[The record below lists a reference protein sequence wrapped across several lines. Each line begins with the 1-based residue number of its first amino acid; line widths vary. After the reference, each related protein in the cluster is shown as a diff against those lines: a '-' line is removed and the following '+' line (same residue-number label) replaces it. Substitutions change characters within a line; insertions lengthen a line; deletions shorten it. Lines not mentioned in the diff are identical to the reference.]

1 MSTELLINFDK
12 NSQKTTT
19 SSNANLNKNDLK
31 EKKEGMSLFDSLMN
45 EAKSNETQTEEKSNK
60 EDKVIE
66 KDIKSSLNKEDKIVE
81 KDTKIFSNKKE
92 NLTLEEDASVKTIT
106 TNTISE
112 VTEKKD
118 ISLKKLV
125 EKLVDIVVSAAKDIF
140 DKKDSKNMDVTE
152 VKNTVEKLLNKK
164 IETVEDKE
172 TLKKIVSKKLDI
184 INNSVEIIKTEVK
197 ENKLVTPSNILD
209 EKIKEL
215 TDNSKEIIKTEVK
228 VIKNNVKDIH
238 KDIIVL
244 ENNQSESKNKKN
256 NEIKNNVEKNL
267 IIIDE
272 SSDEIEN
279 MISKINGVDKK
290 ENLTKEESEVSIDKY
305 KKIDFEEKPL
315 LKVSNAKVVEDNAT
329 QITKTIENKIGTIK
343 ESIATINN
351 NILEIT
357 IVKTTEEKLAKKET
371 IQVENKIM
379 TSESNTKDSEK
390 PLIASMFLNAQKS
403 TKNQTS
409 LEQIKDAKSNINDK
423 KTIESV
429 KVSAEK
435 LDLKLED
442 TEVTHEEE
450 VGQKPVSTEKKEE
463 LKTNSLINNKLL
475 NRVIIDQ
482 KIEANNQNREQNA
495 VSVQKEQIAI
505 VDNEKKINES
515 IEIHV
520 PKEIIPTL
528 QNKIIGAQQ
537 KMGSFMSEVA
547 RNMYLNYK
555 PPVTAFRV
563 NLNPANLGS
572 ISIMMKANKV
582 DNSLTV
588 SMNLSNSNTMEA
600 FTENKIALQNA
611 IQRQFN
617 ETSNVSINFNLDNKN
632 SENEFGQSSENNQ
645 KNQNN
650 NSNNSDNE
658 VEDIEE
664 NEIIATNDYM

>member
-19 SSNANLNKNDLK
+19 SANSNLNKSDLK

-60 EDKVIE
+60 E
-66 KDIKSSLNKEDKIVE
+66 KSNTINKEDKVVE
-81 KDTKIFSNKKE
+81 KDTKGSLNKNENNNKE
-92 NLTLEEDASVKTIT
+92 KSTSKEAGTVKIT
-106 TNTISE
+106 TTDTISE
-112 VTEKKD
+112 VNEKKD

-140 DKKDSKNMDVTE
+140 DKKDPKNIDVSE
-152 VKNTVEKLLNKK
+152 VKNTVEELLNKK

-172 TLKKIVSKKLDI
+172 TLKKIVSQKLDI
-184 INNSVEIIKTEVK
+184 VKNSVDKIKNEVDKNNLDRPSPIDENTKKQIDNTKETIKDEVKIIKENVKKIYTDISVLKDNKSTE
-197 ENKLVTPSNILD
+197 T
-209 EKIKEL
+209 
-215 TDNSKEIIKTEVK
+215 TDNQNSK
-228 VIKNNVKDIH
+228 
-238 KDIIVL
+238 
-244 ENNQSESKNKKN
+244 
-256 NEIKNNVEKNL
+256 IKNNVENSL
-267 IIIDE
+267 TIIDE
-272 SSDEIEN
+272 SSDEIKDI
-279 MISKINGVDKK
+279 ISKINGTSKK
-290 ENLTKEESEVSIDKY
+290 ENIIKDESSEITY
-305 KKIDFEEKPL
+305 KKENISD
-315 LKVSNAKVVEDNAT
+315 LKKEPEVFLNKD
-329 QITKTIENKIGTIK
+329 TKLPDDLNKTTSKIEHKIEIIK
-343 ESIATINN
+343 EAISNINEKVAEV
-351 NILEIT
+351 I
-357 IVKTTEEKLAKKET
+357 IVKTTGEDLKKKEIVT
-371 IQVENKIM
+371 STKNIINSEN
-379 TSESNTKDSEK
+379 SSQDSEK
-390 PLIASMFLNAQKS
+390 PLIASMFLNAQKN

-409 LEQIKDAKSNINDK
+409 LEQIKDAKSNIIDK

-435 LDLKLED
+435 LDLKLDD
-442 TEVTHEEE
+442 TEVAHEEE
-450 VGQKPVSTEKKEE
+450 VGKKPVTSEKKEE
-463 LKTNSLINNKLL
+463 LKTNNLINNKLL
-475 NRVIIDQ
+475 NRVLIDQ
-482 KIEANNQNREQNA
+482 KIEANNQNKERN
-495 VSVQKEQIAI
+495 VILMQKEQIVT
-505 VDNEKKINES
+505 VDNEMKINES
-515 IEIHV
+515 IEMHV
-520 PKEIIPTL
+520 PKEIVPSL

-611 IQRQFN
+611 IQKQFN

-632 SENEFGQSSENNQ
+632 SENQFGQNSENNQ

-650 NSNNSDNE
+650 NSNSSDNE

>member
-19 SSNANLNKNDLK
+19 SANSNLNKSDLK

-60 EDKVIE
+60 E
-66 KDIKSSLNKEDKIVE
+66 KSNTINKEDKVVE
-81 KDTKIFSNKKE
+81 KDTKGSLNKNENNNKE
-92 NLTLEEDASVKTIT
+92 KSTSKEAGTVKIT
-106 TNTISE
+106 TTDTISE
-112 VTEKKD
+112 VSEKKD

-140 DKKDSKNMDVTE
+140 DKKDPKNIDVSE
-152 VKNTVEKLLNKK
+152 VKNTVEELLNKK

-172 TLKKIVSKKLDI
+172 TLKKIVSQKLDI
-184 INNSVEIIKTEVK
+184 VKNSVDKIKNEVDKNNLDRPSPIDENTKKQIDNTKETIKDEVKIIKENVKKIYTDISVLKDNKSTE
-197 ENKLVTPSNILD
+197 T
-209 EKIKEL
+209 
-215 TDNSKEIIKTEVK
+215 TDNQNSK
-228 VIKNNVKDIH
+228 
-238 KDIIVL
+238 
-244 ENNQSESKNKKN
+244 
-256 NEIKNNVEKNL
+256 IKNNVENSL
-267 IIIDE
+267 TIIDE
-272 SSDEIEN
+272 SSDEIKDI
-279 MISKINGVDKK
+279 ISKINGTSKK
-290 ENLTKEESEVSIDKY
+290 ENIIKDESSEITY
-305 KKIDFEEKPL
+305 KKENISD
-315 LKVSNAKVVEDNAT
+315 LKKEPEVFLNKD
-329 QITKTIENKIGTIK
+329 TKLPDDLNKTTSKIEHKIEIIK
-343 ESIATINN
+343 EAISNINEKVAEV
-351 NILEIT
+351 I
-357 IVKTTEEKLAKKET
+357 IVKTTGEDLKKKEIVT
-371 IQVENKIM
+371 STKNIINSEN
-379 TSESNTKDSEK
+379 SSQDSEK
-390 PLIASMFLNAQKS
+390 PLIASMFLNAQKN

-409 LEQIKDAKSNINDK
+409 LEQIKDAKSNIIDK

-435 LDLKLED
+435 LDLKLDD

-450 VGQKPVSTEKKEE
+450 VGKKPITSEKKEE
-463 LKTNSLINNKLL
+463 LKTNNLINNKLL
-475 NRVIIDQ
+475 NRVLIDQ
-482 KIEANNQNREQNA
+482 KIEANNQNKERN
-495 VSVQKEQIAI
+495 VILMQKEQIVT
-505 VDNEKKINES
+505 VDNEMKINES
-515 IEIHV
+515 IEMHV
-520 PKEIIPTL
+520 PKEIVPSL

-611 IQRQFN
+611 IQKQFN

-632 SENEFGQSSENNQ
+632 SENQFGQNSEDNQ

-650 NSNNSDNE
+650 NSNSSDNE

>member
-19 SSNANLNKNDLK
+19 SANSNLNKSDLK

-60 EDKVIE
+60 E
-66 KDIKSSLNKEDKIVE
+66 KSNTINKEDKVVE
-81 KDTKIFSNKKE
+81 KDTKGSLNKNENNNKE
-92 NLTLEEDASVKTIT
+92 KSTSKEAGTVKIT
-106 TNTISE
+106 TTDTISE
-112 VTEKKD
+112 VSEKKD

-140 DKKDSKNMDVTE
+140 DKKDPKNIDVSE
-152 VKNTVEKLLNKK
+152 VKNTVEELLNKK

-172 TLKKIVSKKLDI
+172 TLKKIVSQKLDI
-184 INNSVEIIKTEVK
+184 VKNSVDKIKNEVDKNNLDRPSPIDENTKKQIDNTKETIKDEVKIIKENVKKIYTDISVLKDNKSTE
-197 ENKLVTPSNILD
+197 T
-209 EKIKEL
+209 
-215 TDNSKEIIKTEVK
+215 TDNQNSK
-228 VIKNNVKDIH
+228 
-238 KDIIVL
+238 
-244 ENNQSESKNKKN
+244 
-256 NEIKNNVEKNL
+256 IKNNVENSL
-267 IIIDE
+267 TIIDE
-272 SSDEIEN
+272 SSDEIKDI
-279 MISKINGVDKK
+279 ISKINGTSKK
-290 ENLTKEESEVSIDKY
+290 ENIIKDESSEITY
-305 KKIDFEEKPL
+305 KKENISD
-315 LKVSNAKVVEDNAT
+315 LKKEPEVFLNKD
-329 QITKTIENKIGTIK
+329 TKLPDDLNKTTSKIEHKIEIIK
-343 ESIATINN
+343 EAISNINEKVAEV
-351 NILEIT
+351 I
-357 IVKTTEEKLAKKET
+357 IVKTTGEDLKKKEIVT
-371 IQVENKIM
+371 STKNIINSEN
-379 TSESNTKDSEK
+379 SSQDSEK
-390 PLIASMFLNAQKS
+390 PLIASMFLNAQKN

-409 LEQIKDAKSNINDK
+409 LEQIKDAKSNIIDN

-435 LDLKLED
+435 LDLKLDD

-450 VGQKPVSTEKKEE
+450 VGKKPITSEKKEE
-463 LKTNSLINNKLL
+463 LKTNNLINNKLL
-475 NRVIIDQ
+475 NRVLIDQ
-482 KIEANNQNREQNA
+482 KIEANNQNKERN
-495 VSVQKEQIAI
+495 VILMQKEQIVT
-505 VDNEKKINES
+505 VDNEMKINES
-515 IEIHV
+515 IEMHV
-520 PKEIIPTL
+520 PKEIVPSL

-611 IQRQFN
+611 IQKQFN

-632 SENEFGQSSENNQ
+632 SENQFGQNSENNQ

-650 NSNNSDNE
+650 NSNSSDNE

>member
-19 SSNANLNKNDLK
+19 SANSNLNKSDLK

-60 EDKVIE
+60 E
-66 KDIKSSLNKEDKIVE
+66 KSNTINKEDKVVE
-81 KDTKIFSNKKE
+81 KDTKGSLNKNENNNKE
-92 NLTLEEDASVKTIT
+92 KSTSKEAGTVKIT
-106 TNTISE
+106 TTDTISE
-112 VTEKKD
+112 VSEKKD

-140 DKKDSKNMDVTE
+140 DKKDPKNIDVSE
-152 VKNTVEKLLNKK
+152 VKNTVEELLNKK

-172 TLKKIVSKKLDI
+172 TLKKIVSQKLEI
-184 INNSVEIIKTEVK
+184 VKNSVDKIKNEVDKNNLDRPSPIDENTKKQIDNTKETIKDEVKIIKENVKKIYTDISVLKDNKSTE
-197 ENKLVTPSNILD
+197 T
-209 EKIKEL
+209 
-215 TDNSKEIIKTEVK
+215 TDNQNSK
-228 VIKNNVKDIH
+228 
-238 KDIIVL
+238 
-244 ENNQSESKNKKN
+244 
-256 NEIKNNVEKNL
+256 IKNNVENSL
-267 IIIDE
+267 TIIDE
-272 SSDEIEN
+272 SSDEIKDI
-279 MISKINGVDKK
+279 ISKINGTSKK
-290 ENLTKEESEVSIDKY
+290 ENIIKDESSEITY
-305 KKIDFEEKPL
+305 KKENISD
-315 LKVSNAKVVEDNAT
+315 LKKEPEVFLNKD
-329 QITKTIENKIGTIK
+329 TKLPDDLNKTTSKIEHKIEIIK
-343 ESIATINN
+343 EAISNINEKVAEV
-351 NILEIT
+351 I
-357 IVKTTEEKLAKKET
+357 IVKTTGEDLKKKEIVT
-371 IQVENKIM
+371 STKNIINSEN
-379 TSESNTKDSEK
+379 SSQDSEK
-390 PLIASMFLNAQKS
+390 PLIASMFLNAQKN

-409 LEQIKDAKSNINDK
+409 LEQIKDAKSNIIDK

-435 LDLKLED
+435 LDLKLDD
-442 TEVTHEEE
+442 TEVAHEEE
-450 VGQKPVSTEKKEE
+450 VGKKPVTSEKKEE
-463 LKTNSLINNKLL
+463 LKTNNLINNKLL
-475 NRVIIDQ
+475 NRVLIDQ
-482 KIEANNQNREQNA
+482 KIEANNQNKERN
-495 VSVQKEQIAI
+495 VILMQKEQIVT
-505 VDNEKKINES
+505 VDNEMKINES
-515 IEIHV
+515 IEMHV
-520 PKEIIPTL
+520 PKEIVPSL

-611 IQRQFN
+611 IQKQFN

-632 SENEFGQSSENNQ
+632 SENQFGQNSENNQ

-650 NSNNSDNE
+650 NSNSSDNE

>member
-19 SSNANLNKNDLK
+19 SANSNLNKSDLK

-60 EDKVIE
+60 E
-66 KDIKSSLNKEDKIVE
+66 KSNTINKEDKVVE
-81 KDTKIFSNKKE
+81 KDTKGSLNKNENNNKE
-92 NLTLEEDASVKTIT
+92 KSTSKEAGTVKIT
-106 TNTISE
+106 TTDTISE
-112 VTEKKD
+112 VSEKKD

-140 DKKDSKNMDVTE
+140 DKKDPKNIDVSE
-152 VKNTVEKLLNKK
+152 VKNTVEELLNKK

-172 TLKKIVSKKLDI
+172 TLKKIVSQKLDI
-184 INNSVEIIKTEVK
+184 VKNSVDKIKNEVDKNNLDRPSPIDENTKKQIDNTKETIKDEVKIIKENVKKIYTDISVLKDNKSTE
-197 ENKLVTPSNILD
+197 T
-209 EKIKEL
+209 
-215 TDNSKEIIKTEVK
+215 TDNQNSK
-228 VIKNNVKDIH
+228 
-238 KDIIVL
+238 
-244 ENNQSESKNKKN
+244 
-256 NEIKNNVEKNL
+256 IKNNVENSL
-267 IIIDE
+267 TIIDE
-272 SSDEIEN
+272 SSDEIKDI
-279 MISKINGVDKK
+279 ISKINGTSKK
-290 ENLTKEESEVSIDKY
+290 ENIIKDESSEITY
-305 KKIDFEEKPL
+305 KKENISD
-315 LKVSNAKVVEDNAT
+315 LKKEPEVFLNKD
-329 QITKTIENKIGTIK
+329 TKLPDDLNKTTSKIEHKIEIIK
-343 ESIATINN
+343 EAISNINEKVAEV
-351 NILEIT
+351 I
-357 IVKTTEEKLAKKET
+357 IVKTTGEDLKKKEIVT
-371 IQVENKIM
+371 STKNIINSEN
-379 TSESNTKDSEK
+379 SSQDSEK
-390 PLIASMFLNAQKS
+390 PLIASMFLNAQKN

-409 LEQIKDAKSNINDK
+409 LEQIKDAKSNIIDK

-435 LDLKLED
+435 LDLKLDD
-442 TEVTHEEE
+442 TEVAHEEE
-450 VGQKPVSTEKKEE
+450 VGKKPVTSEKKEE
-463 LKTNSLINNKLL
+463 LKTNNLINNKLL
-475 NRVIIDQ
+475 NRVLIDQ
-482 KIEANNQNREQNA
+482 KIEANNQNKERN
-495 VSVQKEQIAI
+495 VILMQKEQIVT
-505 VDNEKKINES
+505 VDNEMKINES
-515 IEIHV
+515 IEMHV
-520 PKEIIPTL
+520 PKEIVPSL

-611 IQRQFN
+611 IQKQFN

-632 SENEFGQSSENNQ
+632 SENQFGQNSENNQ

-650 NSNNSDNE
+650 NSNSSDNE

>member
-19 SSNANLNKNDLK
+19 SANSNLNKSDLK

-60 EDKVIE
+60 E
-66 KDIKSSLNKEDKIVE
+66 KSNTINKEDKVVE
-81 KDTKIFSNKKE
+81 KDTKGSLNKNENNNKE
-92 NLTLEEDASVKTIT
+92 KSTSKEAGTVKIT
-106 TNTISE
+106 TTDTISE
-112 VTEKKD
+112 VSEKKD

-140 DKKDSKNMDVTE
+140 DKKDPKNIDVSE
-152 VKNTVEKLLNKK
+152 VKNTVEELLNKK

-172 TLKKIVSKKLDI
+172 TLKKIVSQKLDI
-184 INNSVEIIKTEVK
+184 VKNSVDKIKNEVDKNNLDRPSPIDENTKKQIDNTKETIKDEVKIIKENVKKIYTDISVLKDNKSTE
-197 ENKLVTPSNILD
+197 T
-209 EKIKEL
+209 
-215 TDNSKEIIKTEVK
+215 TDNQNSK
-228 VIKNNVKDIH
+228 
-238 KDIIVL
+238 
-244 ENNQSESKNKKN
+244 
-256 NEIKNNVEKNL
+256 IKNNVENSL
-267 IIIDE
+267 TIIDE
-272 SSDEIEN
+272 SSDEIKDI
-279 MISKINGVDKK
+279 ISKINGTSKK
-290 ENLTKEESEVSIDKY
+290 ENIIKDESSEITY
-305 KKIDFEEKPL
+305 KKENISD
-315 LKVSNAKVVEDNAT
+315 LKKEPEVFLNKD
-329 QITKTIENKIGTIK
+329 TKLPDDLNKTTSKIEHKIEIIK
-343 ESIATINN
+343 EAISNINEKVAEV
-351 NILEIT
+351 I
-357 IVKTTEEKLAKKET
+357 IVKTTGEDLKKKEIVT
-371 IQVENKIM
+371 STKNIINSEN
-379 TSESNTKDSEK
+379 SSQDSEK
-390 PLIASMFLNAQKS
+390 PLIASMFLNAQKN

-409 LEQIKDAKSNINDK
+409 LEQIKDAKSNIIDK

-435 LDLKLED
+435 LDLKLDD

-450 VGQKPVSTEKKEE
+450 VGKKPVTSEKKEE
-463 LKTNSLINNKLL
+463 LKTNNLINNKLL
-475 NRVIIDQ
+475 NRVLIDQ
-482 KIEANNQNREQNA
+482 KIEANNQNKERN
-495 VSVQKEQIAI
+495 VILMQKEQIVT
-505 VDNEKKINES
+505 VDNEMKINES
-515 IEIHV
+515 IEMHV
-520 PKEIIPTL
+520 PKEIVPSL

-537 KMGSFMSEVA
+537 KMGSFMSEIA

-611 IQRQFN
+611 IQKQFN

-632 SENEFGQSSENNQ
+632 SENQFGQNSENNQ

-650 NSNNSDNE
+650 NSNSSDNE

>member
-19 SSNANLNKNDLK
+19 SANSNLNKSDLK

-60 EDKVIE
+60 E
-66 KDIKSSLNKEDKIVE
+66 KSNTINKEDKVVE
-81 KDTKIFSNKKE
+81 KDTKGSLNKNENNNKE
-92 NLTLEEDASVKTIT
+92 KSTSKEAGTVKIT
-106 TNTISE
+106 TTDTISE
-112 VTEKKD
+112 VSEKKD

-140 DKKDSKNMDVTE
+140 DKKDPKNIDVSE
-152 VKNTVEKLLNKK
+152 VKNTVEELLNKK

-172 TLKKIVSKKLDI
+172 TLKKIVSQKLDI
-184 INNSVEIIKTEVK
+184 VKNSVDKIKNEVDKNNLNRPSPIDENTKKQIDNTKETIKDEVKIIKENVKNIYTDISVLKDNKSTE
-197 ENKLVTPSNILD
+197 T
-209 EKIKEL
+209 
-215 TDNSKEIIKTEVK
+215 TDNQNSK
-228 VIKNNVKDIH
+228 
-238 KDIIVL
+238 
-244 ENNQSESKNKKN
+244 
-256 NEIKNNVEKNL
+256 IKNNVENSL
-267 IIIDE
+267 TIIDE
-272 SSDEIEN
+272 SSDEIKDI
-279 MISKINGVDKK
+279 ISKINGTSKK
-290 ENLTKEESEVSIDKY
+290 ENIIKDESSEITY
-305 KKIDFEEKPL
+305 KKENISD
-315 LKVSNAKVVEDNAT
+315 LKKEPEVFLNKD
-329 QITKTIENKIGTIK
+329 TKLPDDLNKTTSKIEHKIEIIK
-343 ESIATINN
+343 EAISNINEKVAEV
-351 NILEIT
+351 I
-357 IVKTTEEKLAKKET
+357 IVKTTGEDLKKKEIVT
-371 IQVENKIM
+371 STKNIINSEN
-379 TSESNTKDSEK
+379 SSQDSEK
-390 PLIASMFLNAQKS
+390 PLIASMFLNAQKN

-409 LEQIKDAKSNINDK
+409 LEQIKDAKSNIIDK

-435 LDLKLED
+435 LDLKLDD

-450 VGQKPVSTEKKEE
+450 VGKKPITSEKKEE
-463 LKTNSLINNKLL
+463 LKTNNLINNKLL
-475 NRVIIDQ
+475 NRVLIDQ
-482 KIEANNQNREQNA
+482 KIEANNQNKERN
-495 VSVQKEQIAI
+495 VILMQKEQIVT
-505 VDNEKKINES
+505 VDNEMKINES
-515 IEIHV
+515 IEMHV
-520 PKEIIPTL
+520 PKEIVPSL

-611 IQRQFN
+611 IQKQFN

-632 SENEFGQSSENNQ
+632 SENQFGQNSENNQ

-650 NSNNSDNE
+650 NSNSSDNE

>member
-19 SSNANLNKNDLK
+19 SANSNLNKSDLK

-60 EDKVIE
+60 E
-66 KDIKSSLNKEDKIVE
+66 KSNTINKEDKVVE
-81 KDTKIFSNKKE
+81 KDTKGSLNKNENNNKE
-92 NLTLEEDASVKTIT
+92 KSTSKEAGTVKIT
-106 TNTISE
+106 TTDTISE
-112 VTEKKD
+112 VSEKKD

-140 DKKDSKNMDVTE
+140 DKKDPKNIDVSE
-152 VKNTVEKLLNKK
+152 VKNTVEELLNKK

-172 TLKKIVSKKLDI
+172 TLKKIVSQKLDI
-184 INNSVEIIKTEVK
+184 VKNSVDKIKNEVDKNNLDRPSPIDENTKKQIDNTKETIKDEVKIIKENVKKIYTDISVLKDNKSTE
-197 ENKLVTPSNILD
+197 T
-209 EKIKEL
+209 
-215 TDNSKEIIKTEVK
+215 TDNQNSK
-228 VIKNNVKDIH
+228 
-238 KDIIVL
+238 
-244 ENNQSESKNKKN
+244 
-256 NEIKNNVEKNL
+256 IKNNVENSL
-267 IIIDE
+267 TIIDE
-272 SSDEIEN
+272 SSDEIKDI
-279 MISKINGVDKK
+279 ISKINGTSKK
-290 ENLTKEESEVSIDKY
+290 ENIIKDESSEITY
-305 KKIDFEEKPL
+305 KKENISD
-315 LKVSNAKVVEDNAT
+315 LKKEPEVFLNKD
-329 QITKTIENKIGTIK
+329 TKLPDDLNKTTSKIEHKIEIIK
-343 ESIATINN
+343 EAISNINEKVAEV
-351 NILEIT
+351 I
-357 IVKTTEEKLAKKET
+357 IVKTTGEDLKKKEIVT
-371 IQVENKIM
+371 STKNIINSEN
-379 TSESNTKDSEK
+379 SSQDSEK
-390 PLIASMFLNAQKS
+390 PLIASMFLNAQKN

-409 LEQIKDAKSNINDK
+409 LEQIKDAKSNIIDK

-435 LDLKLED
+435 LDLKLDD

-450 VGQKPVSTEKKEE
+450 VGKKPVTSEKKEE
-463 LKTNSLINNKLL
+463 LKTNNLINNKLL
-475 NRVIIDQ
+475 NRVLIDQ
-482 KIEANNQNREQNA
+482 KIEANNQNKERN
-495 VSVQKEQIAI
+495 VILMQKEQIVT
-505 VDNEKKINES
+505 VDNEMKINES
-515 IEIHV
+515 IEMHV
-520 PKEIIPTL
+520 PKEIVPSL

-611 IQRQFN
+611 IQKQFN

-632 SENEFGQSSENNQ
+632 SENQFGQNSEDNQ

-650 NSNNSDNE
+650 NSNSSDNE

>member
-19 SSNANLNKNDLK
+19 SANSNLNKSDLK

-60 EDKVIE
+60 E
-66 KDIKSSLNKEDKIVE
+66 KSNTINKEDKVVE
-81 KDTKIFSNKKE
+81 KDTKGSLNKNENNNKE
-92 NLTLEEDASVKTIT
+92 KSTSKEAGTVKIT
-106 TNTISE
+106 TTDTISE
-112 VTEKKD
+112 VSEKKD

-140 DKKDSKNMDVTE
+140 DKKDPKNIDVSE
-152 VKNTVEKLLNKK
+152 VKNTVEELLNKK

-172 TLKKIVSKKLDI
+172 TLKKIVSQKLDI
-184 INNSVEIIKTEVK
+184 VKNSVDKIKNEVDKNNLDRPSPIDENTKKQIDNTKETIKDEVKIIKENVKKIYTDISVLKDNKSTE
-197 ENKLVTPSNILD
+197 T
-209 EKIKEL
+209 
-215 TDNSKEIIKTEVK
+215 TDNQNSK
-228 VIKNNVKDIH
+228 
-238 KDIIVL
+238 
-244 ENNQSESKNKKN
+244 
-256 NEIKNNVEKNL
+256 IKNNVENSL
-267 IIIDE
+267 TIIDE
-272 SSDEIEN
+272 SSDEIKDI
-279 MISKINGVDKK
+279 ISKINGTSKK
-290 ENLTKEESEVSIDKY
+290 ENIIKDESSEITY
-305 KKIDFEEKPL
+305 KKENISD
-315 LKVSNAKVVEDNAT
+315 LKKEPEVFLNKD
-329 QITKTIENKIGTIK
+329 TKLPDDLNKTTSKIEHKIEIIK
-343 ESIATINN
+343 EAISNINEKVAEV
-351 NILEIT
+351 I
-357 IVKTTEEKLAKKET
+357 IVKTTGEDLKKKEIVT
-371 IQVENKIM
+371 STKNIINSEN
-379 TSESNTKDSEK
+379 SSQDSEK
-390 PLIASMFLNAQKS
+390 PLIASMFLNAQKN

-409 LEQIKDAKSNINDK
+409 LEQIKDAKSNIIDK

-435 LDLKLED
+435 LDLKLDD

-450 VGQKPVSTEKKEE
+450 VGKKPVTSEKKEE
-463 LKTNSLINNKLL
+463 LKTNNLINNKLL
-475 NRVIIDQ
+475 NRVLIDQ
-482 KIEANNQNREQNA
+482 KIEANNQNKERN
-495 VSVQKEQIAI
+495 VILMQKEQIVT
-505 VDNEKKINES
+505 VDNEMKINES
-515 IEIHV
+515 IEMHV
-520 PKEIIPTL
+520 PKEIVPSL

-611 IQRQFN
+611 IQKQFN

-632 SENEFGQSSENNQ
+632 SENQFGQNSENNQ

-650 NSNNSDNE
+650 NSNSSDNE

>member
-19 SSNANLNKNDLK
+19 SANSNLNKSDLK

-60 EDKVIE
+60 E
-66 KDIKSSLNKEDKIVE
+66 KSNTINKEDKVVE
-81 KDTKIFSNKKE
+81 KDTKGSLNKNENNNKE
-92 NLTLEEDASVKTIT
+92 KSTSKEAGTVKIT
-106 TNTISE
+106 TTDTISE
-112 VTEKKD
+112 VSEKKD

-140 DKKDSKNMDVTE
+140 DKKDPKNIDVSE
-152 VKNTVEKLLNKK
+152 VKNTVEELLNKK

-172 TLKKIVSKKLDI
+172 TLKKIVSQKLDI
-184 INNSVEIIKTEVK
+184 VKNSVDKIKNEVDKNNLDRPSPIDENTKKQIDNTKETIKDEVKIIKENVKKIYTDISVLKDNKSTE
-197 ENKLVTPSNILD
+197 T
-209 EKIKEL
+209 
-215 TDNSKEIIKTEVK
+215 TDNQNSK
-228 VIKNNVKDIH
+228 
-238 KDIIVL
+238 
-244 ENNQSESKNKKN
+244 
-256 NEIKNNVEKNL
+256 IKNNVENSL
-267 IIIDE
+267 TIIDE
-272 SSDEIEN
+272 SSDEIKDI
-279 MISKINGVDKK
+279 ISKINGTSKK
-290 ENLTKEESEVSIDKY
+290 ENIIKDESSEITY
-305 KKIDFEEKPL
+305 KKENISD
-315 LKVSNAKVVEDNAT
+315 LKKEPEVFLNKD
-329 QITKTIENKIGTIK
+329 TKLPDDLNKTTSKIEHKIEIIK
-343 ESIATINN
+343 EAISNINEKVAEV
-351 NILEIT
+351 I
-357 IVKTTEEKLAKKET
+357 IVKTTGEDLKKKEIVT
-371 IQVENKIM
+371 STKNIINSEN
-379 TSESNTKDSEK
+379 SSQDSEK
-390 PLIASMFLNAQKS
+390 PLIASMFLNAQKN

-409 LEQIKDAKSNINDK
+409 LEQIKDAKSNIIDK

-435 LDLKLED
+435 LDLKLDD
-442 TEVTHEEE
+442 TEVAHEEE
-450 VGQKPVSTEKKEE
+450 VGKKPVTSEKKEE
-463 LKTNSLINNKLL
+463 LKTNNLINNKLL
-475 NRVIIDQ
+475 NRVLIDQ
-482 KIEANNQNREQNA
+482 KIEANNQNKERN
-495 VSVQKEQIAI
+495 VILMQKEQIVT
-505 VDNEKKINES
+505 VDNEMKINES
-515 IEIHV
+515 IEMHV
-520 PKEIIPTL
+520 PKEIVPSL

-611 IQRQFN
+611 IQKQFN

-632 SENEFGQSSENNQ
+632 SENQFGQNSEDNQ

-650 NSNNSDNE
+650 NSNSSDNE

>member
-19 SSNANLNKNDLK
+19 SANSNLNKSDLK

-60 EDKVIE
+60 E
-66 KDIKSSLNKEDKIVE
+66 KSNTINKEDKVVE
-81 KDTKIFSNKKE
+81 KDTKGSLNKNENNNKE
-92 NLTLEEDASVKTIT
+92 KSTSKEAGTVKIT
-106 TNTISE
+106 TTDTISE
-112 VTEKKD
+112 VSEKKD

-140 DKKDSKNMDVTE
+140 DKKDPKNIDVSE
-152 VKNTVEKLLNKK
+152 VKNTVEELLNKK

-172 TLKKIVSKKLDI
+172 TLKKIVSQKLDI
-184 INNSVEIIKTEVK
+184 VKNSVDKIKNEVDKNNLNRPSPIDENTKKQIDNTKETIKDEVKIIKENVKKIYTDISVLKDNKSTE
-197 ENKLVTPSNILD
+197 T
-209 EKIKEL
+209 
-215 TDNSKEIIKTEVK
+215 TDNQNSK
-228 VIKNNVKDIH
+228 
-238 KDIIVL
+238 
-244 ENNQSESKNKKN
+244 
-256 NEIKNNVEKNL
+256 IKNNVENSL
-267 IIIDE
+267 TIIDE
-272 SSDEIEN
+272 SSDEIKDI
-279 MISKINGVDKK
+279 ISKINGTSKK
-290 ENLTKEESEVSIDKY
+290 ENIIKDESSEITY
-305 KKIDFEEKPL
+305 KKENISD
-315 LKVSNAKVVEDNAT
+315 LKKEPEVFLNKD
-329 QITKTIENKIGTIK
+329 TKLPDDLNKTTSKIEHKIEIIK
-343 ESIATINN
+343 EAISNINEKVAEV
-351 NILEIT
+351 I
-357 IVKTTEEKLAKKET
+357 IVKTTGEDLKKKEIVT
-371 IQVENKIM
+371 STKNIINSEN
-379 TSESNTKDSEK
+379 SSQDSEK
-390 PLIASMFLNAQKS
+390 PLIASMFLNAQKN

-409 LEQIKDAKSNINDK
+409 LEQIKDAKSNIIDK

-435 LDLKLED
+435 LDLKLDD

-450 VGQKPVSTEKKEE
+450 VGKKPVTSEKKEE
-463 LKTNSLINNKLL
+463 LKTNNLINNKLL
-475 NRVIIDQ
+475 NRVLIDQ
-482 KIEANNQNREQNA
+482 KIEANNQNKERN
-495 VSVQKEQIAI
+495 VILMQKEQIVT
-505 VDNEKKINES
+505 VDNEMKINES
-515 IEIHV
+515 IEMHV
-520 PKEIIPTL
+520 PKEIVPSL

-611 IQRQFN
+611 IQKQFN

-632 SENEFGQSSENNQ
+632 SENQFGQNSENNQ

-650 NSNNSDNE
+650 NSNSSDNE